1 MGHDVRKELVALLP
15 RMRRF
20 AYSLTGSME
29 EAEEVLQ
36 SACEK
41 ALSRLDQFEPGTR
54 LDSWMFQII
63 RSVRIDR
70 VRYSIRRPASS
81 DPDIAETATFDART
95 HEQLEARMD
104 LDIIR
109 DEINKLPEEQRAV
122 LALVTIDGMSYQQA
136 ADTLGV
142 PIGTI
147 MSRLARARR
156 KLAEAIDM
164 PRSGQRGRPSETE
177 RTS

>member
-29 EAEEVLQ
+29 EAEDVLQ

-63 RSVRIDR
+63 RSVRVDR
-70 VRYSIRRPASS
+70 VRYSVRRPTSN
-81 DPDIAETATFDART
+81 DPDIAETASFDARI

-109 DEINKLPEEQRAV
+109 DEIGRLPEEQRTV
-122 LALVTIDGMSYQQA
+122 LALVTIDGMTYQEA
-136 ADTLGV
+136 ADTVGV

-164 PRSGQRGRPSETE
+164 PRSGMPSRPIAAE
-177 RTS
+177 RRP

>member
-1 MGHDVRKELVALLP
+1 MGQDVRNELVALLP
-15 RMRRF
+15 RLRRF

-63 RSVRIDR
+63 RTVRIDR
-70 VRYSIRRPASS
+70 VRYTIRRPATS
-81 DPDIAETATFDART
+81 DPDIAETAAIDART

-109 DEINKLPEEQRAV
+109 EEITRLPEEQRTV
-122 LALVTIDGMSYQQA
+122 LALVTIEGMSYKDA
-136 ADTLGV
+136 AETLGV

-156 KLAEAIDM
+156 KLADAINV
-164 PRSGQRGRPSETE
+164 PRPVSGPGPTAAGPAS
-177 RTS
+177 

>member
-29 EAEEVLQ
+29 EAEEVVQ

-41 ALSRLDQFEPGTR
+41 ALSRLDQFAPGTR

-63 RSVRIDR
+63 RTVRIDR
-70 VRYSIRRPASS
+70 VRYSSRRPAGS
-81 DPDIAETATFDART
+81 DPDIAETAVFDART

-109 DEINKLPEEQRAV
+109 DEITRLPEEQRAV
-122 LALVTIDGMSYQQA
+122 LALVTIDGMSYQEA

-156 KLAEAIDM
+156 KRAEAIDT
-164 PRSGQRGRPSETE
+164 PRGNIKTRPVAVE
-177 RTS
+177 RAP

>member
-1 MGHDVRKELVALLP
+1 MGQDVRKELVSLLP

-29 EAEEVLQ
+29 EAEECLQ

-63 RSVRIDR
+63 RTVRVDR
-70 VRYSIRRPASS
+70 VRYSVRRPTTS
-81 DPDIAETATFDART
+81 DPDIAETAAFDART
-95 HEQLEARMD
+95 LEQLEARMD

-109 DEINKLPEEQRAV
+109 DEVAKLPEEQRAV
-122 LALVTIDGMSYQQA
+122 LALVTIDGMSYQDA

-156 KLAEAIDM
+156 KLADAIDM
-164 PRSGQRGRPSETE
+164 PRATGRKRPATTERPS
-177 RTS
+177 

>member
-1 MGHDVRKELVALLP
+1 MGHDVRRELVALLP

-41 ALSRLDQFEPGTR
+41 ALSRLEQFEPGTR

-70 VRYSIRRPASS
+70 IRYSNRRPASN
-81 DPDIAETATFDART
+81 DPDIAETARFDART

-109 DEINKLPEEQRAV
+109 EEIANLPEEQRAV
-122 LALVTIDGMSYQQA
+122 LALVTIDGMSYQEA
-136 ADTLGV
+136 ADTLEV
-142 PIGTI
+142 PIGTV

-164 PRSGQRGRPSETE
+164 PRANKRGSSPATE
-177 RTS
+177 RTP

>member
-70 VRYSIRRPASS
+70 VRYSIRRPVSS
-81 DPDIAETATFDART
+81 DPDIAQTASFDART

-109 DEINKLPEEQRAV
+109 SEIANLPEEQRAV
-122 LALVTIDGMSYQQA
+122 LALVTVDGMSYQDA

-164 PRSGQRGRPSETE
+164 PRSGQRGRPSARE

>member
-1 MGHDVRKELVALLP
+1 MGHDVRRELVALLQ

-41 ALSRLDQFEPGTR
+41 ALSRLEQFEPGTR

-70 VRYSIRRPASS
+70 IRYSNRRPPPTIRHRRDGPLRCALPTSNS
-81 DPDIAETATFDART
+81 R
-95 HEQLEARMD
+95 ARMD

-109 DEINKLPEEQRAV
+109 EEIANLPEEQRAV
-122 LALVTIDGMSYQQA
+122 LALVTIDGMSYQEA
-136 ADTLGV
+136 ADTLEV
-142 PIGTI
+142 PSEPF

-164 PRSGQRGRPSETE
+164 PRANKRGSSPATE
-177 RTS
+177 RTP

>member
-1 MGHDVRKELVALLP
+1 MGQDVRKELVALLP
-15 RMRRF
+15 RLRRF
-20 AYSLTGSME
+20 AYSLSGSMD
-29 EAEEVLQ
+29 EAEDLLQ

-63 RSVRIDR
+63 RTVWIDR
-70 VRYSIRRPASS
+70 IRYRKRRPADG
-81 DPDIAETATFDART
+81 DPDAVDNAAFDART

-109 DEINKLPEEQRAV
+109 EEIAKLPEEQRAV
-122 LALVTIDGMSYQQA
+122 LGLVTVDGLSYQEA
-136 ADTLGV
+136 ANTLGV

-156 KLAEAIDM
+156 KLAEAIDK
-164 PRSGQRGRPSETE
+164 PRE
-177 RTS
+177 RVRAKVTTAGPAP